1 MGILG
6 SPIIPTFCFCPYFGL
21 HGYPTIY
28 IYIYVCHFSTGLI
41 YMKDSW
47 ITVQPLLRYGS
58 LIVICYH
65 YYTVRYVST
74 SIRNNYVPALGFPFE
89 NCAGI

>member
-6 SPIIPTFCFCPYFGL
+6 SPIISTFCFCPYFGL
-21 HGYPTIY
+21 HGYLTIY

-65 YYTVRYVST
+65 YYTVRYLL
-74 SIRNNYVPALGFPFE
+74 RKALQCVAKSKAESKICF
-89 NCAGI
+89 N